1 MLRNSW
7 RRALPVF
14 FLLAAAQPAVAA
26 DSADRLDRFREL
38 AASRLGLAQLV
49 DSEAPIDALREIY
62 AVLDDEIVESLASGG
77 PFASL
82 EFLQDRLDS
91 FAEAWGGASLRL
103 TRAGGVLIGA
113 FMLDE
118 RSPANSVR
126 VYGSLHGE
134 AALLTAI
141 YREGRPTVH
150 GGGGEGA
157 PLLLTWEGT
166 ASGWGTRLLRVEW
179 LRREADRDGAGDQ
192 GLMFGYA
199 VRETPELM
207 PLPILLAHEL
217 CAAVD
222 RVRESGCIPHL
233 YPDGK
238 SEVRVR
244 YEVRYPGWAPGCE
257 GQTEQEDV
265 YRVSAAGVARVTRRP
280 IEPWHRELHAAVQ
293 RLTTAL
299 AERDEPTLSA
309 LVPDR
314 GLRGRL
320 PAGLRSEPACDAREG
335 AGGDAISVAAVA
347 EGQRPWA
354 LTFRRQAAGWR
365 LTGASPVLQ

>member
-1 MLRNSW
+1 MSRKSVRGVLVVL
-7 RRALPVF
+7 A
-14 FLLAAAQPAVAA
+14 LLAATGPAVAA
-26 DSADRLDRFREL
+26 DGGDRLDRFREL
-38 AASRLGLAQLV
+38 AASRLGLAQIA
-49 DSEAPIDALREIY
+49 DTESSADAVREIY

-77 PFASL
+77 PFASVA
-82 EFLQDRLDS
+82 FLQDRLDS

-103 TRAGGVLIGA
+103 VRAGGVLIGA

-126 VYGSLHGE
+126 VYGTLPGE
-134 AALLTAI
+134 PALLTAI

-150 GGGGEGA
+150 GDGGDGA
-157 PLLLTWEGT
+157 PLLVTWEGT
-166 ASGWGTRLLRVEW
+166 ASGWGTRPLRVEW
-179 LRREADRDGAGDQ
+179 LRRESDRMRVAWSTSEIFPDG
-192 GLMFGYA
+192 
-199 VRETPELM
+199 
-207 PLPILLAHEL
+207 LLA
-217 CAAVD
+217 
-222 RVRESGCIPHL
+222 RTWSVRGTV
-233 YPDGK
+233 
-238 SEVRVR
+238 VRVR

-265 YRVSAAGVARVTRRP
+265 YRVTPAGVARVTRQP

-299 AERDEPTLSA
+299 AARDEPTVSA

-320 PAGLRSEPACDAREG
+320 PADLRAEPACDAREG
-335 AGGDAISVAAVA
+335 AGGEAISVAASA

-354 LTFRRQAAGWR
+354 LTFRRLAPGWR

>member
-1 MLRNSW
+1 
-7 RRALPVF
+7 
-14 FLLAAAQPAVAA
+14 
-26 DSADRLDRFREL
+26 
-38 AASRLGLAQLV
+38 
-49 DSEAPIDALREIY
+49 
-62 AVLDDEIVESLASGG
+62 
-77 PFASL
+77 
-82 EFLQDRLDS
+82 
-91 FAEAWGGASLRL
+91 
-103 TRAGGVLIGA
+103 
-113 FMLDE
+113 MLDE

-150 GGGGEGA
+150 GGGGEAA

-179 LRREADRDGAGDQ
+179 LRREADRMRVAWSTSEIFPDG
-192 GLMFGYA
+192 
-199 VRETPELM
+199 
-207 PLPILLAHEL
+207 LLAR
-217 CAAVD
+217 AWS
-222 RVRESGCIPHL
+222 VRG
-233 YPDGK
+233 G
-238 SEVRVR
+238 EVRVR

>member
-1 MLRNSW
+1 MLRRSW
-7 RRALPVF
+7 RRALPAL
-14 FLLAAAQPAVAA
+14 FLLAAVQPAVAA
-26 DSADRLDRFREL
+26 DGADRLDRFRDL

-49 DSEAPIDALREIY
+49 DTEAPIDALREIY

-91 FAEAWGGASLRL
+91 FAEMWGGASLRL
-103 TRAGGVLIGA
+103 TRAGGVLVGA

-126 VYGSLHGE
+126 VYGTLRGE
-134 AALLTAI
+134 TALLTAI

-150 GGGGEGA
+150 GDGSDGA
-157 PLLLTWEGT
+157 PLLLTWEGGP
-166 ASGWGTRLLRVEW
+166 SGWGTRPLRVEW
-179 LRREADRDGAGDQ
+179 LRREADRMRVAWSTSEIFPDG
-192 GLMFGYA
+192 
-199 VRETPELM
+199 
-207 PLPILLAHEL
+207 LLA
-217 CAAVD
+217 
-222 RVRESGCIPHL
+222 RTWSVRG
-233 YPDGK
+233 G
-238 SEVRVR
+238 EVRVR
-244 YEVRYPGWAPGCE
+244 YEVRYPGWALGCE

-265 YRVSAAGVARVTRRP
+265 YRVTPAGVARVTRRP

-299 AERDEPTLSA
+299 AARDEPTLSA

-320 PAGLRSEPACDAREG
+320 PAGLRAEPACDAREG
-335 AGGDAISVAAVA
+335 TGGDAVSVAAVA

-354 LTFRRQAAGWR
+354 LMFRRQPAGWR

>member
-1 MLRNSW
+1 MRRNSW
-7 RRALPVF
+7 RRVLPAL
-14 FLLAAAQPAVAA
+14 FLLAVAQPAVAA
-26 DSADRLDRFREL
+26 DGADRLDRFREL
-38 AASRLGLAQLV
+38 AASRLGLAQIV
-49 DSEAPIDALREIY
+49 DTEAPIDALREIY

-103 TRAGGVLIGA
+103 TRAGGVLVGA

-126 VYGSLHGE
+126 VYGTLHGE
-134 AALLTAI
+134 PALLTAI

-150 GGGGEGA
+150 GGGGEGT

-179 LRREADRDGAGDQ
+179 LRREADRMRVAWSTSEIFPDG
-192 GLMFGYA
+192 
-199 VRETPELM
+199 
-207 PLPILLAHEL
+207 LLAR
-217 CAAVD
+217 AWS
-222 RVRESGCIPHL
+222 VRG
-233 YPDGK
+233 G
-238 SEVRVR
+238 EVRVR

-280 IEPWHRELHAAVQ
+280 IEPWHRELHATVQ

-335 AGGDAISVAAVA
+335 AGGDAVSVAAVA